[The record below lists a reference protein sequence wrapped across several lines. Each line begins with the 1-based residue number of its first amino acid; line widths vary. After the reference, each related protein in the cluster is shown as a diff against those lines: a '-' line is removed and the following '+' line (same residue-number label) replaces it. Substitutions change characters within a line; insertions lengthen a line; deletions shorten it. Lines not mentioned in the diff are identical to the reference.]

1 MLKREGYTD
10 FEQIDESHF
19 WRNMPNG
26 FDIPIPFLNQPFH
39 IYFYGILITLG
50 IVAATLLAYAEAKR
64 TGQNPEILFDML
76 IWIVIAGVIG
86 ARIWHILTPPP
97 SMTAQGITTKY
108 YLTHPLLMIDIRN
121 GGLGIPGAVIG
132 GILAMW
138 IYTRRK
144 KLALVTWLD
153 IAAPGLA
160 LAQAIGRWGNFF
172 NQELYGAPT
181 NLPWKIYID
190 PLHRLPGF
198 ENIAYY
204 HPLFIYES
212 LWNLANM
219 AVLLWLSRRFSDR
232 LKPGDVFLGYLVIYP
247 LGRFLLDFLRLDASR
262 VAGIN
267 ANQTLSAIVAV
278 IAAGVLIWRH
288 LPSHSKNLTNDH
300 VPS

>member
-1 MLKREGYTD
+1 
-10 FEQIDESHF
+10 
-19 WRNMPNG
+19 MPNG

-39 IYFYGILITLG
+39 IYFYGIIITLG
-50 IVAATLLAYAEAKR
+50 MVAATLLAHAEAKR
-64 TGQNPEILFDML
+64 RSQNPEILWDML
-76 IWIVIAGVIG
+76 IWVVIAGVIG

-97 SMTAQGITTKY
+97 SMIAQGITTQY

-144 KLALVTWLD
+144 KLSLVTWLD
-153 IAAPGLA
+153 ITAPGLA

-198 ENIAYY
+198 QEYAYY
-204 HPLFIYES
+204 HPLFLYES

-219 AVLLWLSRRFSDR
+219 AILLWLSRHFSNR
-232 LKPGDVFLGYLVIYP
+232 LKSGDIFLSYLVIYP

-267 ANQTLSAIVAV
+267 ANQTLSAIVV
-278 IAAGVLIWRH
+278 VVAAGLLIWRH
-288 LPSHSKNLTNDH
+288 LPFRSQKSTKES